1 MLADRGFADRYDQRL
16 YRRRMERYLLLRANL
31 HAERYAKLVEKLQL
45 FTLRR
50 LGTSRMHNASHKA
63 NQG

>member
-16 YRRRMERYLLLRANL
+16 YRRRMERHLLLRTNIYTERN
-31 HAERYAKLVEKLQL
+31 AELVEELQL

-50 LGTSRMHNASHKA
+50 LGTSRMHNSPHKA